1 MRLATYQHGSQAGLG
16 MVIGAQLYDLAAS
29 ADQLGHPSPPADML
43 GLINDP
49 EAGLALCAEIT
60 VAASSLTPR
69 PLATVRLL
77 APIPRPRQNVLCVGR
92 NYLDH
97 IAESGPAPGPAVAVP
112 DHPMF
117 FTKRASSVVGP
128 EAGIPWR
135 ADLTADLDWEAELG
149 IVIGTGGRDI
159 AEADAHR
166 HIFGLTCINDV
177 SARDVQIR
185 RHGGQYFKGKSL
197 DGSCPMGPWIV
208 TWDEFDDPPE
218 LDIAC
223 RVNGTLKQSGNT
235 RDLIFSIARIISELS
250 AGMTLEAGDIIASG
264 TPDGVGVHRKP
275 AEALAPGD
283 VVEVEIAS
291 IGILRNHVAD
301 AGPAPARPVRKCH
314 G

>member
-1 MRLATYQHGSQAGLG
+1 MRLATYQHGDETGLG
-16 MVIGAQLYDLAAS
+16 VIIGSQLYDLAAS
-29 ADQLGHPSPPADML
+29 AAQLGHPRPPADML
-43 GLINDP
+43 GLIDDP
-49 EAGLALCAEIT
+49 VPGLSMCREISA
-60 VAASSLTPR
+60 AASSLTPR
-69 PLATVRLL
+69 PLAGVRLL

-97 IAESGPAPGPAVAVP
+97 IAESGDTGPAAVIP

-128 EAGIPWR
+128 GAGIPWR
-135 ADLTADLDWEAELG
+135 ADLTSDLDWEAELG

-177 SARDVQIR
+177 SAREVQIS
-185 RHGGQYFKGKSL
+185 RHGGQFFKGKSL

-208 TWDEFDDPPE
+208 TWDEFENPPE

-223 RVNGTLKQSGNT
+223 RVNGTPKQSSNT
-235 RDLIFSIARIISELS
+235 RNMIFSIARIISELS
-250 AGMTLEAGDIIASG
+250 AGMTLEPGDVIASG
-264 TPDGVGVHRKP
+264 TPDGVGVHRRP

-283 VVEVEIAS
+283 VVEIEIAS
-291 IGILRNHVAD
+291 IGILRNHVVA
-301 AGPAPARPVRKCH
+301 AASQTA
-314 G
+314 